1 MSESGSQGQVRTS
14 ERDRF
19 RARLAGRPLVAD
31 GATGTLLFS
40 RGIPQR
46 ACLDELVLSRPDLV
60 GTIHREY
67 LDAGADL
74 VETATFGA
82 NRIRL
87 AGWGLGS
94 LAARLNRRGAQLARE
109 ARDVAGRDALVAG
122 SMGPLGR
129 PAHGDL
135 GIGDA
140 AARAVFREQLD
151 GLLEGGVDLLILE
164 TFHDLDQLLLAIGEV
179 RAATGLPIV
188 ASMTFGEELGL
199 ADGRTPELVA
209 AALAA
214 AGVDALGVNC
224 GIGPSSSLD
233 ALGRMDPARHGLP
246 GSFMP
251 NAGLPKRIEGQ
262 FVYAADAAWFG
273 EVVPLALAAG
283 ARIIGGCCG
292 TTPAHVAAIRAAVDA
307 AIASGDGSGTPGPH
321 APDGTRPLEA
331 NGSAGTVAP
340 ARRRTTLVETP
351 RTAAPEGTSRGTID
365 EPAPTDLLRKL
376 RAGQY
381 VISVEIDP
389 PRSIRIERTVDAARL
404 LAAAGTDCVNIS
416 DSAMARVR
424 MGALAVA
431 FGIQHDL
438 DLECVV
444 HLTTRDRNLMA
455 LESELLGAHALGVRN
470 ILALTGDPPRVGDY
484 PTGTGV
490 WDVDSIGLVRILAR
504 LNRGEDEAGAPIGGR
519 AAFTIACALAPTAED
534 TASEWDRLAR
544 KLEAGAQ
551 LVMTQPLF
559 DAAQVETML
568 AEARRRLG
576 PRGFP
581 VPLLLGVLPLQ
592 SSRHAEFLHHEVP
605 GITIPDATRAAMRA
619 AGESAAEVGLETT
632 MGLLREVGAEVAGTY
647 VMPSFGRYEQAAEL
661 VRRLR
666 AEVAP
671 GAGSRPAAPAA
682 NVSEADAPAA
692 HPSPPANAPASPP
705 ALG

>member
-1 MSESGSQGQVRTS
+1 
-14 ERDRF
+14 
-19 RARLAGRPLVAD
+19 
-31 GATGTLLFS
+31 
-40 RGIPQR
+40 
-46 ACLDELVLSRPDLV
+46 
-60 GTIHREY
+60 
-67 LDAGADL
+67 
-74 VETATFGA
+74 
-82 NRIRL
+82 
-87 AGWGLGS
+87 
-94 LAARLNRRGAQLARE
+94 
-109 ARDVAGRDALVAG
+109 
-122 SMGPLGR
+122 
-129 PAHGDL
+129 
-135 GIGDA
+135 
-140 AARAVFREQLD
+140 
-151 GLLEGGVDLLILE
+151 
-164 TFHDLDQLLLAIGEV
+164 
-179 RAATGLPIV
+179 
-188 ASMTFGEELGL
+188 
-199 ADGRTPELVA
+199 
-209 AALAA
+209 
-214 AGVDALGVNC
+214 
-224 GIGPSSSLD
+224 
-233 ALGRMDPARHGLP
+233 MDPGRHGLP

-262 FVYAADAAWFG
+262 FVYSADAAWFG

-283 ARIIGGCCG
+283 ARIVGGCCG
-292 TTPAHVAAIRAAVDA
+292 TTPAHVAAIRSAVDT
-307 AIASGDGSGTPGPH
+307 AIAAGDGSGEHGPH
-321 APDGTRPLEA
+321 AHDGRVGPRRSGPRGRP
-331 NGSAGTVAP
+331 
-340 ARRRTTLVETP
+340 RRRDGEPPWSRRRAPP
-351 RTAAPEGTSRGTID
+351 RRMGRRPVPPMSPPRPISSASSGPGN
-365 EPAPTDLLRKL
+365 
-376 RAGQY
+376 Y

-470 ILALTGDPPRVGDY
+470 FLALTGDPPRVGDY

-519 AAFTIACALAPTAED
+519 AAFTIACALDPTAED

-568 AEARRRLG
+568 AEARRRFG

-605 GITIPDATRAAMRA
+605 GITIPDAARAAMRA
-619 AGESAAEVGLETT
+619 AGESAAEVGLETAL
-632 MGLLREVGAEVAGTY
+632 GLLRDVGTEVAGTY

-671 GAGSRPAAPAA
+671 RCGVASSRRRQPAHRRRILEHRRTLPHRPRRSARLQRMGATDTMELFFEQLNGGSREGAVALMDERIEMRVHVGENARTLRGLDQ
-682 NVSEADAPAA
+682 VGGWFLRADAGLKMIPGAVQDMGNTYQADLLVVRPGVESQHLDAA
-692 HPSPPANAPASPP
+692 FRVEAGKITSINLAPRR
-705 ALG
+705 

>member
-1 MSESGSQGQVRTS
+1 MSDGVDPRHVPAS

-19 RARLAGRPLVAD
+19 RARLASRPLVAD

-67 LDAGADL
+67 LEAGAD
-74 VETATFGA
+74 VIETATFGA
-82 NRIRL
+82 NRVRL
-87 AGWGLGS
+87 AGWGLGD
-94 LAARLNRRGAQLARE
+94 LAARMNRRAAQLARE

-122 SMGPLGR
+122 SIGPLGR

-135 GIGDA
+135 GVGDA
-140 AARAVFREQLD
+140 GARAAFREQLD

-164 TFHDLDQLLLAIGEV
+164 TFHDLDQLLLAISEI

-199 ADGRTPELVA
+199 ADGRTPEQA
-209 AALAA
+209 AALLARSD
-214 AGVDALGVNC
+214 VDVLGVNC
-224 GIGPSSSLD
+224 GVGPSASLD
-233 ALGRMDPARHGLP
+233 ALGRIDPGRHDLP

-251 NAGLPKRIEGQ
+251 NAGLPQRIEGQ
-262 FVYAADAAWFG
+262 FVYAANPAWFG
-273 EVVPLALAAG
+273 EVVPLAVAAG
-283 ARIIGGCCG
+283 ARIVGGCCG
-292 TTPAHVAAIRAAVDA
+292 TTPAHVAAMRAAVDRLVAVEGASIEGAEPPGEA
-307 AIASGDGSGTPGPH
+307 AGADSR
-321 APDGTRPLEA
+321 APTSHL
-331 NGSAGTVAP
+331 
-340 ARRRTTLVETP
+340 ARRPVRVETP
-351 RTAAPEGTSRGTID
+351 RATPPPGNEAGAVDAPSPTA
-365 EPAPTDLLRKL
+365 LLRKL
-376 RAGQY
+376 RDGEY

-504 LNRGEDEAGAPIGGR
+504 LNRGEDEAGAPIGGP
-519 AAFTIACALAPTAED
+519 AGFTIACALDPTAEEP
-534 TASEWDRLAR
+534 AREWDRLEQ
-544 KLEAGAQ
+544 KLAAGAH
-551 LVMTQPLF
+551 LVMTQPLY
-559 DAAQVETML
+559 DAGQVEAML
-568 AEARRRLG
+568 RVARRRFG
-576 PRGFP
+576 PGGFP
-581 VPLLLGVLPLQ
+581 VPVLLGILPLQ

-605 GITIPDATRAAMRA
+605 GITIPDSTRAAMRD
-619 AGESAAEVGLETT
+619 AGEAAAEVGLETALA
-632 MGLLREVGAEVAGTY
+632 LLRDVGSAVAGTY

-666 AEVAP
+666 AQSRAVAP
-671 GAGSRPAAPAA
+671 DAGQAVASTIGPGAARPAA
-682 NVSEADAPAA
+682 
-692 HPSPPANAPASPP
+692 
-705 ALG
+705 LG

>member
-1 MSESGSQGQVRTS
+1 MSEGGDPGQIRTS

-67 LDAGADL
+67 LEAGADL
-74 VETATFGA
+74 IETATFGA
-82 NRIRL
+82 NRVRL
-87 AGWGLGS
+87 AGWGLGG
-94 LAARLNRRGAQLARE
+94 LAARMNRRAAQLARE

-122 SMGPLGR
+122 SIGPLGR

-135 GIGDA
+135 GVGDA
-140 AARAVFREQLD
+140 AARAAFREQLD
-151 GLLEGGVDLLILE
+151 GLLEGGVDLLALE
-164 TFHDLDQLLLAIGEV
+164 TFQDLDQLLLAISEI

-199 ADGRTPELVA
+199 ADGRTPEEA
-209 AALAA
+209 AALLARS
-214 AGVDALGVNC
+214 GVDALGVNC
-224 GIGPSSSLD
+224 GVGPSASLD
-233 ALGRMDPARHGLP
+233 ALGRIDPRRHGLP

-251 NAGLPKRIEGQ
+251 NAGLPQRIEGQ
-262 FVYAADAAWFG
+262 FVYAANPAWFG
-273 EVVPLALAAG
+273 EVVPLAVAAG
-283 ARIIGGCCG
+283 ARIVGGCCG
-292 TTPAHVAAIRAAVDA
+292 TTPAHVAAMRAAVDRSISA
-307 AIASGDGSGTPGPH
+307 EGASGEPT
-321 APDGTRPLEA
+321 E
-331 NGSAGTVAP
+331 
-340 ARRRTTLVETP
+340 RTTRRPALVETP
-351 RTAAPEGTSRGTID
+351 RATPPTGIEPAAVD
-365 EPAPTDLLRKL
+365 VPAPTALLGKL
-376 RAGQY
+376 RAGAY

-519 AAFTIACALAPTAED
+519 AAFTIACALDPTAED

-559 DAAQVETML
+559 DAAQVEAML
-568 AEARRRLG
+568 AEARRRFG
-576 PRGFP
+576 PGGFP

-592 SSRHAEFLHHEVP
+592 SSRHAEFL
-605 GITIPDATRAAMRA
+605 
-619 AGESAAEVGLETT
+619 
-632 MGLLREVGAEVAGTY
+632 
-647 VMPSFGRYEQAAEL
+647 Q
-661 VRRLR
+661 
-666 AEVAP
+666 
-671 GAGSRPAAPAA
+671 
-682 NVSEADAPAA
+682 
-692 HPSPPANAPASPP
+692 
-705 ALG
+705 